1 MAKTIFQSDRANTK
15 AAAVAVA
22 ASALRRETAEQTKSA
37 AMCRDDPAVAVAV
50 PALDTTHLVYTCKTQ
65 IIFPYRF
72 YVDQVFFSIYYSI
85 FSLRIFLFIYLYC

>member
-15 AAAVAVA
+15 AAAVA

-50 PALDTTHLVYTCKTQ
+50 PALDTTHHGVHL
-65 IIFPYRF
+65 
-72 YVDQVFFSIYYSI
+72 
-85 FSLRIFLFIYLYC
+85 

>member
-50 PALDTTHLVYTCKTQ
+50 PALDTTHHGVHL
-65 IIFPYRF
+65 
-72 YVDQVFFSIYYSI
+72 
-85 FSLRIFLFIYLYC
+85 